1 MPSTPRKGCVYNLLS
16 EATCARGSFRCD
28 RKHRVETTPREQLV
42 AAQRGQREA
51 FKAGFLA
58 VCTKKG
64 DAASLDLLTRVWSFD
79 GVAAAD
85 LEPEAY
91 AAWRRGALRS
101 SPTMPPEWPPKPSQ
115 ADIDRL
121 EKAAWDSG
129 TEAVLVWYR
138 DEIERL
144 KAERS

>member
-1 MPSTPRKGCVYNLLS
+1 MVSRLRIWSRRPMPHGG
-16 EATCARGSFRCD
+16 AAR
-28 RKHRVETTPREQLV
+28 
-42 AAQRGQREA
+42 
-51 FKAGFLA
+51 
-58 VCTKKG
+58 
-64 DAASLDLLTRVWSFD
+64 
-79 GVAAAD
+79 
-85 LEPEAY
+85 
-91 AAWRRGALRS
+91 ALRS